1 MSLLFKIREKG
12 ESRQVEIQDEV
23 AAWDPHN
30 DPNANSDAFKT
41 LFVSRI
47 VSDLFY
53 MGGKSS

>member
-1 MSLLFKIREKG
+1 MILYCYCIQIREKA
-12 ESRQVEIQDEV
+12 EKRAFEIQDEV

-47 VSDLFY
+47 VSNAPCLL
-53 MGGKSS
+53 